1 MDEMVEIRAIRLLE
15 RLDHAVHDV
24 KACGVLR
31 RSARRTHAIAAL
43 AFAAIALGACSAGAG
58 HHPMPRSDV
67 TGARV
72 LPASTFGEDTR
83 LVRAYTAARE
93 MPEVFDGL
101 DCYCQCHANFGHRSL
116 LTCYESEHAAA
127 CDICLTEGT
136 MAAQMHRQGSSLD
149 DIRRAI
155 DAQFRT

>member
-1 MDEMVEIRAIRLLE
+1 MKYGIHVG
-15 RLDHAVHDV
+15 
-24 KACGVLR
+24 GVRPL
-31 RSARRTHAIAAL
+31 
-43 AFAAIALGACSAGAG
+43 AAIAVLVPLLAACSGAG
-58 HHPMPRSDV
+58 HHPAPRAAV

-72 LPASTFGEDTR
+72 LPASTFGEDMR

-101 DCYCQCHANFGHRSL
+101 MCYCQCEQSFRHRSL

-136 MAAQMHRQGSSLD
+136 TAAQMRRQGASLD
-149 DIRRAI
+149 GIRRAI
-155 DAQFRT
+155 DAQFRS